1 MYSAAGL
8 MNGQQLRSFEKGVSL
23 NQYLVVDYYLYI
35 KALHLIF
42 VITYFAGLFYMPRL
56 MVYLVEAADRPQAAS
71 DIIIPQLQLMMRRL
85 WQIITVPSAILGL
98 IFGLWMLWINPFLLG
113 KSWMLVKLVF
123 VGLLV
128 LYHIKTHRFYKAF
141 LEGNC
146 HRSARFFRIWNEGAT
161 LILFAVIFL
170 AILKDSIHWIFGLL
184 GLFGL
189 AFLLMLGIR
198 LYKRHRNKN
207 V

>member
-1 MYSAAGL
+1 MS
-8 MNGQQLRSFEKGVSL
+8 GQQLLYFEKGVPL
-23 NQYLVVDYYLYI
+23 KQYLSVDYYLYI

-56 MVYLVEAADRPQAAS
+56 MVYMVEAAERPQSEA

-123 VGLLV
+123 VGLLI
-128 LYHIKTHRFYKAF
+128 LYHIQTHRFYKAF
-141 LEGNC
+141 LQRNC
-146 HRSARFFRIWNEGAT
+146 QRSASFFRIWNEGAT

-184 GLFGL
+184 VLFGL
-189 AFLLMLGIR
+189 TFLLMLGIR
-198 LYKRHRNKN
+198 VYKLYRNKN
-207 V
+207 G

>member
-1 MYSAAGL
+1 MS
-8 MNGQQLRSFEKGVSL
+8 GQQLLNFEKGVPL
-23 NQYLVVDYYLYI
+23 KQYLSVDYYLYI

-56 MVYLVEAADRPQAAS
+56 MVYMVEAAERPQSEA

-113 KSWMLVKLVF
+113 KFWMLVKLVF
-123 VGLLV
+123 VGLLI
-128 LYHIKTHRFYKAF
+128 LYHIQTHRFYKAF
-141 LEGNC
+141 LQRNC
-146 HRSARFFRIWNEGAT
+146 QRSASFFRIWNEGAT

-184 GLFGL
+184 VLFGL
-189 AFLLMLGIR
+189 TFLLMLGIR
-198 LYKRHRNKN
+198 VYKRYRNKN
-207 V
+207 G

>member
-1 MYSAAGL
+1 
-8 MNGQQLRSFEKGVSL
+8 
-23 NQYLVVDYYLYI
+23 
-35 KALHLIF
+35 
-42 VITYFAGLFYMPRL
+42 

-128 LYHIKTHRFYKAF
+128 LYHIKTHRFYKAC
-141 LEGNC
+141 LEGKC
-146 HRSARFFRIWNEGAT
+146 QRSARFFRI
-161 LILFAVIFL
+161 
-170 AILKDSIHWIFGLL
+170 
-184 GLFGL
+184 
-189 AFLLMLGIR
+189 
-198 LYKRHRNKN
+198 
-207 V
+207 

>member
-1 MYSAAGL
+1 MS
-8 MNGQQLRSFEKGVSL
+8 GQQHLNFEKGVPL
-23 NQYLVVDYYLYI
+23 EQYLNVDYYLYI

-42 VITYFAGLFYMPRL
+42 VITYFAGLFYMPRI
-56 MVYLVEAADRPQAAS
+56 MVYMVEAAERPQAEA

-98 IFGLWMLWINPFLLG
+98 IFGLWMLLINPFLLG

-123 VGLLV
+123 VGLLI
-128 LYHIKTHRFYKAF
+128 LYHIKTYRFYKS
-141 LEGNC
+141 LLLGNYK
-146 HRSARFFRIWNEGAT
+146 RSASFFRIWNEGAT

-170 AILKDSIHWIFGLL
+170 AILKDSINWIFGLL

-189 AFLLMLGIR
+189 TFLLMLGIR
-198 LYKRHRNKN
+198 VYKRYRNKN
-207 V
+207 E

>member
-1 MYSAAGL
+1 MS
-8 MNGQQLRSFEKGVSL
+8 GQQLLNFEKGVPL
-23 NQYLVVDYYLYI
+23 EQYQSVDYYLYI

-56 MVYLVEAADRPQAAS
+56 MVYMVEAAERPQSEA

-123 VGLLV
+123 VGLLI
-128 LYHIKTHRFYKAF
+128 LYHIQTHRFYKAF
-141 LEGNC
+141 LQRNC
-146 HRSARFFRIWNEGAT
+146 QRSASFFRIWNEGAT

-184 GLFGL
+184 VLFGL
-189 AFLLMLGIR
+189 TFLLMLGIR
-198 LYKRHRNKN
+198 VYKLYRNKN
-207 V
+207 G

>member
-1 MYSAAGL
+1 MS
-8 MNGQQLRSFEKGVSL
+8 GQQLLNFEKGVPL
-23 NQYLVVDYYLYI
+23 KQYLSVDYYLYI

-56 MVYLVEAADRPQAAS
+56 MVYMVEAAERPQSEA

-123 VGLLV
+123 VGLLI
-128 LYHIKTHRFYKAF
+128 LYHIQTHRFYKAF
-141 LEGNC
+141 LQRNC
-146 HRSARFFRIWNEGAT
+146 QRSASFFRIWNEGAT

-189 AFLLMLGIR
+189 TFLLMLGIR
-198 LYKRHRNKN
+198 VYKLYRNKN
-207 V
+207 G

>member
-1 MYSAAGL
+1 MS
-8 MNGQQLRSFEKGVSL
+8 GQQLLNFEKGVPL
-23 NQYLVVDYYLYI
+23 EQYQSVDYYLYI

-56 MVYLVEAADRPQAAS
+56 MVYMVEAAERPQSEA

-123 VGLLV
+123 VGLLI
-128 LYHIKTHRFYKAF
+128 LYHIQTHRFYKAF
-141 LEGNC
+141 LQRNC
-146 HRSARFFRIWNEGAT
+146 QRSASFFRIWNEGAT

-189 AFLLMLGIR
+189 TFLLMLGIR
-198 LYKRHRNKN
+198 VYKRYRNKN
-207 V
+207 E

>member
-1 MYSAAGL
+1 MS
-8 MNGQQLRSFEKGVSL
+8 GQQLLNFEKGVPL
-23 NQYLVVDYYLYI
+23 EQYQSVDYYLYI

-56 MVYLVEAADRPQAAS
+56 MVYMVEAAERPQPET

-123 VGLLV
+123 VGLLI
-128 LYHIKTHRFYKAF
+128 LYHIQTHRFYKAF
-141 LEGNC
+141 LQRNC
-146 HRSARFFRIWNEGAT
+146 QRSASFFRIWNEGAT

-189 AFLLMLGIR
+189 TFLLMLGIR
-198 LYKRHRNKN
+198 VYKRYRNKN
-207 V
+207 G

>member
-1 MYSAAGL
+1 MS
-8 MNGQQLRSFEKGVSL
+8 GQQLLNFEKGVPL
-23 NQYLVVDYYLYI
+23 EQYLSVDYYLYI

-56 MVYLVEAADRPQAAS
+56 MVYMVQAAERPQPEA

-123 VGLLV
+123 VGLLI
-128 LYHIKTHRFYKAF
+128 LYHIQTHRFYKAF
-141 LEGNC
+141 LQRNC
-146 HRSARFFRIWNEGAT
+146 QRSASFFRIWNEGAT

-184 GLFGL
+184 VLFGL
-189 AFLLMLGIR
+189 TFLLMLGIR
-198 LYKRHRNKN
+198 VYKLYRNKN
-207 V
+207 G

>member
-1 MYSAAGL
+1 MS
-8 MNGQQLRSFEKGVSL
+8 GQQHLNFEKGVPLEQHL
-23 NQYLVVDYYLYI
+23 NVDYYLYI

-42 VITYFAGLFYMPRL
+42 VITYFAGLFYMPRI
-56 MVYLVEAADRPQAAS
+56 MVYMVEAAERPQSEA

-98 IFGLWMLWINPFLLG
+98 LFGLWMLWINPFLLG
-113 KSWMLVKLVF
+113 KSWMLVKLIF
-123 VGLLV
+123 VGLLI
-128 LYHIKTHRFYKAF
+128 LYHIQTHRFYKAF
-141 LEGNC
+141 LQRNC
-146 HRSARFFRIWNEGAT
+146 QRSASFFRIWNEGAT

-189 AFLLMLGIR
+189 TFLLMVGIR
-198 LYKRHRNKN
+198 AYKRYRNKN
-207 V
+207 G

>member
-1 MYSAAGL
+1 MS
-8 MNGQQLRSFEKGVSL
+8 GQQLLNFEKGVPL
-23 NQYLVVDYYLYI
+23 EQYQSVDYYLYI

-56 MVYLVEAADRPQAAS
+56 MVYMVEAAERPQSEA

-98 IFGLWMLWINPFLLG
+98 IFGFWMLWINPFLLG

-123 VGLLV
+123 VGLLI
-128 LYHIKTHRFYKAF
+128 LYHIQTHRFYKAF
-141 LEGNC
+141 LQRNC
-146 HRSARFFRIWNEGAT
+146 QRSASFFRIWNEGAT

-189 AFLLMLGIR
+189 TFLLMLGIR
-198 LYKRHRNKN
+198 VYKRYRNKN
-207 V
+207 G

>member
-8 MNGQQLRSFEKGVSL
+8 MNGQQLLSFEKDVPL
-23 NQYLVVDYYLYI
+23 EQYIGVDYYLYI

-56 MVYLVEAADRPQAAS
+56 MVYLVEAADRPQAES
-71 DIIIPQLQLMMRRL
+71 DIIMPQLQLMMRRL

-98 IFGLWMLWINPFLLG
+98 IFGLWMLWTNPFLLG
-113 KSWMLVKLVF
+113 ESWMLVKLVF

-128 LYHIKTHRFYKAF
+128 LYHIKTHRFYKGF
-141 LEGNC
+141 LQGNC

-207 V
+207 G

>member
-1 MYSAAGL
+1 MS
-8 MNGQQLRSFEKGVSL
+8 GQQLLNFEKGVPL
-23 NQYLVVDYYLYI
+23 EQYQSVDYYLYI

-56 MVYLVEAADRPQAAS
+56 MVYMVEAAERPQPET

-123 VGLLV
+123 VGLLI
-128 LYHIKTHRFYKAF
+128 LYHIQTHRFYKAF
-141 LEGNC
+141 LQRNYQ
-146 HRSARFFRIWNEGAT
+146 RSASFFRIWNEGAT

-189 AFLLMLGIR
+189 TFLLMLGIR
-198 LYKRHRNKN
+198 VYKRYRNKN
-207 V
+207 G

>member
-1 MYSAAGL
+1 MS
-8 MNGQQLRSFEKGVSL
+8 GQQLLNFEKGVPL
-23 NQYLVVDYYLYI
+23 KQYLSVDYYLYI

-56 MVYLVEAADRPQAAS
+56 MVYVVEAAERPQPEA

-123 VGLLV
+123 VGLLI
-128 LYHIKTHRFYKAF
+128 LYHIQTHRFYKAF
-141 LEGNC
+141 LQRNC
-146 HRSARFFRIWNEGAT
+146 QRSASFFRIWNEGAT

-184 GLFGL
+184 AIFGL
-189 AFLLMLGIR
+189 TFLLMLGIR
-198 LYKRHRNKN
+198 GYKRYRNKN
-207 V
+207 G

>member
-1 MYSAAGL
+1 
-8 MNGQQLRSFEKGVSL
+8 
-23 NQYLVVDYYLYI
+23 
-35 KALHLIF
+35 
-42 VITYFAGLFYMPRL
+42 PRL
-56 MVYLVEAADRPQAAS
+56 MVYMVEAAERPQPET

-123 VGLLV
+123 VGLLI
-128 LYHIKTHRFYKAF
+128 LYHIQTHRFYKAF
-141 LEGNC
+141 LQRNC
-146 HRSARFFRIWNEGAT
+146 QRSASFFRIWNEGAT

-189 AFLLMLGIR
+189 TFLLMLGIR
-198 LYKRHRNKN
+198 VYKRYRNKN
-207 V
+207 G

>member
-1 MYSAAGL
+1 MCSVGGL
-8 MNGQQLRSFEKGVSL
+8 MNGRQLLNFEKDVPL
-23 NQYLVVDYYLYI
+23 EQYAGVDYYLYI

-56 MVYLVEAADRPQAAS
+56 MVYLVEAAERPQSEA
-71 DIIIPQLQLMMRRL
+71 DIIVPQLQLMMRRL
-85 WQIITVPSAILGL
+85 WQIITIPSAVLGL
-98 IFGLWMLWINPFLLG
+98 IFGLWMLWMNPFLLG

-123 VGLLV
+123 VGLLI
-128 LYHIKTHRFYKAF
+128 LYHIKTHRFYKGF
-141 LEGNC
+141 LYGNVQ
-146 HRSARFFRIWNEGAT
+146 RSASFFRIWNEGAT

-198 LYKRHRNKN
+198 LYKRYRNKN
-207 V
+207 E

>member
-1 MYSAAGL
+1 MS
-8 MNGQQLRSFEKGVSL
+8 GQQLLNFEKGVPL
-23 NQYLVVDYYLYI
+23 EQYLSVDYYLYI

-56 MVYLVEAADRPQAAS
+56 MVYMVEAAERPQSEA

-123 VGLLV
+123 VGLLI
-128 LYHIKTHRFYKAF
+128 LYHLQTHRFYKAF
-141 LEGNC
+141 LQRNC
-146 HRSARFFRIWNEGAT
+146 QRSASFFRIWNEGAT

-189 AFLLMLGIR
+189 TFLLMLGIR
-198 LYKRHRNKN
+198 VYKLYRNKN
-207 V
+207 G

>member
-1 MYSAAGL
+1 MS
-8 MNGQQLRSFEKGVSL
+8 GQQLLNFEKGVPL
-23 NQYLVVDYYLYI
+23 EQYLSVDYYLYI

-56 MVYLVEAADRPQAAS
+56 MVYMVEAAERPQSEA

-113 KSWMLVKLVF
+113 KFWMLVKLVF
-123 VGLLV
+123 VGLLI
-128 LYHIKTHRFYKAF
+128 LYHIQTHRFYKAF
-141 LEGNC
+141 LQRNC
-146 HRSARFFRIWNEGAT
+146 QRSASFFRIWNEGAT

-189 AFLLMLGIR
+189 TFLLMLGIR
-198 LYKRHRNKN
+198 VYKLYRNKN
-207 V
+207 G

>member
-8 MNGQQLRSFEKGVSL
+8 MNGQQLLSFEKGVTL
-23 NQYLVVDYYLYI
+23 EQYIIVDYYLYI

-42 VITYFAGLFYMPRL
+42 VITYFAGLFYIPRL
-56 MVYLVEAADRPQAAS
+56 MVYLVEAAARPQAES

-85 WQIITVPSAILGL
+85 WQIITVPSAVLGL

-128 LYHIKTHRFYKAF
+128 LYHIKTYSFYKAF
-141 LEGNC
+141 LQGNEQ
-146 HRSARFFRIWNEGAT
+146 RSGRFFRIWNEGAT

-170 AILKDSIHWIFGLL
+170 ATLKDSIHWIFGLL
-184 GLFGL
+184 GLFSL

-198 LYKRHRNKN
+198 LYKRYYN
-207 V
+207 

>member
-8 MNGQQLRSFEKGVSL
+8 MNGQQLLSFEKGVPL
-23 NQYLVVDYYLYI
+23 EQYIGVDYNLYI

-56 MVYLVEAADRPQAAS
+56 MVYLVEAADRPQAES
-71 DIIIPQLQLMMRRL
+71 DIIMPQLQLMMRRL

-98 IFGLWMLWINPFLLG
+98 IFGLWMLWTNPFLLG
-113 KSWMLVKLVF
+113 ESWMLVKLVF

-141 LEGNC
+141 LQGNC

-207 V
+207 G

>member
-1 MYSAAGL
+1 MCSAAGL
-8 MNGQQLRSFEKGVSL
+8 MNGQQLLSFEKGVPL
-23 NQYLVVDYYLYI
+23 EQYIIVDYYLYI

-56 MVYLVEAADRPQAAS
+56 MVYLVEAADRPQAES
-71 DIIIPQLQLMMRRL
+71 DIIIPQLQLMMKRL
-85 WQIITVPSAILGL
+85 WQIITVPSAVLGL

-123 VGLLV
+123 VGLLI

-141 LEGNC
+141 LQGNGQ
-146 HRSARFFRIWNEGAT
+146 RSARFFRIWNEGAT

-207 V
+207 E

>member
-1 MYSAAGL
+1 MS
-8 MNGQQLRSFEKGVSL
+8 GQQLLNFEKGVPL
-23 NQYLVVDYYLYI
+23 EQYQSVDYYLYI

-56 MVYLVEAADRPQAAS
+56 MVYMVEAAERTQSEA

-123 VGLLV
+123 VGLLI
-128 LYHIKTHRFYKAF
+128 LYHIQTHRFYKAF
-141 LEGNC
+141 LQRNC
-146 HRSARFFRIWNEGAT
+146 QRSASFFRIWNEGAT

-189 AFLLMLGIR
+189 TFLLMLGIR
-198 LYKRHRNKN
+198 VYKRYRNKN
-207 V
+207 G

>member
-1 MYSAAGL
+1 MS
-8 MNGQQLRSFEKGVSL
+8 GQQLLNFEKGVPL
-23 NQYLVVDYYLYI
+23 EQYQSVDYYLYI
-35 KALHLIF
+35 KALHMIF

-56 MVYLVEAADRPQAAS
+56 MVYMVEAAERPQSEA

-123 VGLLV
+123 VGLLI
-128 LYHIKTHRFYKAF
+128 LYHIQTHRFYKAF
-141 LEGNC
+141 LQRNC
-146 HRSARFFRIWNEGAT
+146 QRSASFFRIWNEGAT

-189 AFLLMLGIR
+189 TFLLMLGIR
-198 LYKRHRNKN
+198 VYKRYRNKN
-207 V
+207 G

>member
-1 MYSAAGL
+1 MS
-8 MNGQQLRSFEKGVSL
+8 GQQLLNFEKGVPL
-23 NQYLVVDYYLYI
+23 KQYLSVDYYLYI

-56 MVYLVEAADRPQAAS
+56 MVYMVEAAERPQSEA

-113 KSWMLVKLVF
+113 KFWMLVKLVF
-123 VGLLV
+123 VGLLI
-128 LYHIKTHRFYKAF
+128 LYHIQTHRFYKAF
-141 LEGNC
+141 LQRNC
-146 HRSARFFRIWNEGAT
+146 QRSASFFRIWNEGAT

-189 AFLLMLGIR
+189 TFLLMLGIR
-198 LYKRHRNKN
+198 VYKRYRNKN
-207 V
+207 G

>member
-1 MYSAAGL
+1 
-8 MNGQQLRSFEKGVSL
+8 
-23 NQYLVVDYYLYI
+23 
-35 KALHLIF
+35 
-42 VITYFAGLFYMPRL
+42 
-56 MVYLVEAADRPQAAS
+56 
-71 DIIIPQLQLMMRRL
+71 L

-98 IFGLWMLWINPFLLG
+98 IFGLWMLWTNPFLLG

-141 LEGNC
+141 LQGNC

-207 V
+207 G

>member
-1 MYSAAGL
+1 MS
-8 MNGQQLRSFEKGVSL
+8 GQQLLNFEKGVPL
-23 NQYLVVDYYLYI
+23 KQYLSVDYYLYI

-56 MVYLVEAADRPQAAS
+56 MVYMVEAAERPQPEA

-123 VGLLV
+123 VGLLI
-128 LYHIKTHRFYKAF
+128 LYHIQTHRFYKAF
-141 LEGNC
+141 LQRNC
-146 HRSARFFRIWNEGAT
+146 QRSASFFRIWNEGAT

-184 GLFGL
+184 VLFGL
-189 AFLLMLGIR
+189 TFLLMLGIR
-198 LYKRHRNKN
+198 VYKLYRNKN
-207 V
+207 G

>member
-1 MYSAAGL
+1 MS
-8 MNGQQLRSFEKGVSL
+8 GQQLLNFEKGVPL
-23 NQYLVVDYYLYI
+23 EQYLSVDYYLYI

-56 MVYLVEAADRPQAAS
+56 MVYMVEAAERPQPET

-98 IFGLWMLWINPFLLG
+98 LFALWMLWINPFLLG

-123 VGLLV
+123 VGLLI
-128 LYHIKTHRFYKAF
+128 LYHIQTHRFYKAF
-141 LEGNC
+141 LQRNC
-146 HRSARFFRIWNEGAT
+146 QRSASFFRIWNEGAT

-189 AFLLMLGIR
+189 TFLLMLGIR
-198 LYKRHRNKN
+198 VYKLYRNKN
-207 V
+207 G

>member
-1 MYSAAGL
+1 MS
-8 MNGQQLRSFEKGVSL
+8 GQQLLNFEKGVPL
-23 NQYLVVDYYLYI
+23 EQYQSVDYYLYI

-56 MVYLVEAADRPQAAS
+56 MVYMVEAAERPQPET

-123 VGLLV
+123 VGLLI
-128 LYHIKTHRFYKAF
+128 LYHIQTHRFYKAF
-141 LEGNC
+141 LQRNC
-146 HRSARFFRIWNEGAT
+146 QRSASFFRIWNEGAT

-189 AFLLMLGIR
+189 TFLLMLGIR
-198 LYKRHRNKN
+198 VYKRYRNKN
-207 V
+207 S

>member
-1 MYSAAGL
+1 MS
-8 MNGQQLRSFEKGVSL
+8 GQQLLNFEKGVPL
-23 NQYLVVDYYLYI
+23 EQYQSVDYYLYI

-56 MVYLVEAADRPQAAS
+56 MVYMVEAAERPQPET

-123 VGLLV
+123 VGLLI
-128 LYHIKTHRFYKAF
+128 LYHIQTHRFYKAF
-141 LEGNC
+141 LQRNC
-146 HRSARFFRIWNEGAT
+146 QRSASFFRIWNEGAT

-189 AFLLMLGIR
+189 TFLLMLGIR
-198 LYKRHRNKN
+198 VYKRYRNKIG
-207 V
+207 

>member
-8 MNGQQLRSFEKGVSL
+8 MNGQQLLSFEKCVHL
-23 NQYLVVDYYLYI
+23 EQYIGVDYYLYI

-56 MVYLVEAADRPQAAS
+56 MVYLVEAADRPQAES

-85 WQIITVPSAILGL
+85 WQIITIPSAILGL
-98 IFGLWMLWINPFLLG
+98 IFGLWMLWTNPFLLG

-141 LEGNC
+141 LQGNC

-170 AILKDSIHWIFGLL
+170 AILKDSIHWVFGLL

-207 V
+207 G